1 MRTRAFTEDFKKKA
15 VELSVIRSSV
25 KDVAEELGIRSEL
38 LSKWRNNPLYNGGH
52 LLAGNSK
59 LSEEQLKIRRLEKG
73 LREIKQE
80 SEILKK
86 ALGIFS
92 RSERNTTNL

>member
-1 MRTRAFTEDFKKKA
+1 MKTRLFTEEFKKKA
-15 VELSVIRSSV
+15 VELSVRRGTV
-25 KDVAEELGIRSEL
+25 KDVAEELGIRAEL

-52 LLAGNSK
+52 LLADNSK
-59 LSEEQLKIRRLEKG
+59 LSEEQLKIGRLEKE

-92 RSERNTTNL
+92 RNEQSITNL